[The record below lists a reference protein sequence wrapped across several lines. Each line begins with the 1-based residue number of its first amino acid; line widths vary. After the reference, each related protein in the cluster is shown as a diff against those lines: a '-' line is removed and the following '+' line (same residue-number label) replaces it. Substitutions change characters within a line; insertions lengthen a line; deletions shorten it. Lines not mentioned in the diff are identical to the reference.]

1 MRKTIAFCLFFLI
14 SITGFSTDFYWV
26 NGSGNWSDFSNHW
39 ATTSSGSTMHLN
51 APTLNDNVFF
61 DNNSF
66 TGGGQAV
73 TINITAFCKN
83 FDWRTVN
90 NSPNF
95 NGTISDSLS
104 VFGSFFLNA
113 AMNYNY
119 AGKLFYASQNKDTI
133 STQGKT
139 ILGNTTFKGTDSFLL
154 INNYT
159 SVADIN
165 FTRGTLNAG
174 AFNITCAHFN
184 ADFSLQRT
192 LNFTTGNLIL
202 NGDAYAFKGNNISFT
217 IAFGTGNIQLN
228 YIGDNKVRFKSGGIT
243 TYNNL
248 IINAKLVELE
258 EAATYNN
265 ISIAAGVNL
274 ILPEFSTQNFTSL
287 TANGTCGLPI
297 TIEATQNIEIGG
309 QAILNSST
317 AVTTSYLR
325 IKNIKA
331 TGATFTANNSIDE
344 GNNSN
349 WIINEITDNKD
360 MYWIGATGNWNDPS
374 LWSYASGDVPAGCIP
389 GPNNNVFFDG
399 NSGFFTDT
407 VFVLKNG
414 YCNTMDWTG
423 VANNPVLF
431 SNDSIPK
438 IQLQG
443 DIILAG
449 NLTADFTGI
458 YEFNSDKVNNTI
470 NLQGIILNGESA
482 FFGTGKW
489 TLQNNFNSTQNIRF
503 NQGTFNTNNFDLTL
517 MGFIAN
523 SDSTR
528 SINLTSSYIKVFG
541 LSSTFPAATILRG
554 TDSTWVINNSNLT
567 FDAGTSVVEFNS
579 PSNLSSSFYGGN
591 EIYNAFIINCI
602 SAELRD
608 ANTFN
613 LIEIKNGKT
622 LSLESGL
629 TQKTD
634 SLIANGSCDSLIT
647 LQSTANFAAP
657 AQLQKTSYDTLI
669 VSNCLIKN
677 IAAVVTGTEYYLA
690 QRSNLQNSTANWDTS
705 LTKIPAIYYWI
716 GGTGN
721 WSDVNHWSLT
731 SGGTPNACLPT
742 ILDTVI
748 FDENSY
754 STNGQKTT
762 LDVDGQCAKM
772 DWSAI
777 TFSPIFDF
785 KKDLNVGSEAI
796 LHPNLT
802 VTRNNTSSTIYFLPK
817 GNSFFDPQ
825 GADMDVNFIYS
836 ATVLTDT
843 LLLQSKLDLG
853 DGIVILTQ
861 GTFISN
867 ADTVIAGSFNL
878 FSDDPKRAKL
888 NHTYYQLSSGWNAAG
903 LTQTTLNSGTSFIDL
918 IGTLT
923 PDIFN
928 GNGFTYN
935 DVRIGSL
942 GSTTQLKG
950 ANTFNKLIFTPGL
963 IIDIEQG
970 VAQTVLDSFL
980 TIGTCNDSI
989 TIHSALAGTQATITQ
1004 NTARTKAE
1012 CLNLRDIK
1020 VSTAINR
1027 FSTNHGNNTG
1037 WVFDGTSATTAI
1049 FSNSFQNCLGTP
1061 ISFLNTSTAISGIFG
1076 DLNFFWDFNN
1086 GDTSIVAFPS
1096 YTYPASGFFNV
1107 TLISEYLNGCKDTLV
1122 DSVNVNGP
1130 KVTLFS
1136 SDIDTIICAG
1146 DSVRFTTN
1154 TTLDTYQF
1162 FINSAAVT
1170 GMTASNIF
1178 VSGTLNNND
1187 TVTVG
1192 GLLNGCPFTSS
1203 DKYVFTVKPTPPLTL
1218 SLSSGSN
1225 TICAAD
1231 DITFTADGANLY
1243 QFFYNGFA
1251 QSVPSATNSLV
1262 LSGLNSSD
1270 SVYVIG
1276 SFSGSG
1282 CSTQSVTQIFTVNPM
1297 PNITLVTGTS
1307 VICQGELLNFSAT
1320 GANTYQ
1326 FYINGITQGPFSAT
1340 NTFSSTTI
1348 NNGDTIKVVG
1358 DSLGCQT
1365 LGTPEFIISVNAI
1378 PSVMVT
1384 PSDIDLTICA
1394 GDNIT
1399 FTASGAAIYEFY
1411 INGVSKT
1418 SPSGNNTFNFSSFN
1432 NGDTIVVRGETFG
1445 CVGYGATDTIIVT
1458 PLPIV
1463 TLTNNDPDTTI
1474 CLNDFVT
1481 FTASGATQYQ
1491 FLVNGIPATT
1501 MSVTNT
1507 YTTDSIQNGKTITV
1521 LGLQSGCSNVSVDS
1535 YTFIVNPISNINF
1548 ATSDTLICEGD
1559 NITFTA
1565 VGGTTYEFFVNGVSQ
1580 GTPSLSNVFST
1591 TGLPSGTPLVTVTGF
1606 LNGCGSLGNQSYNVQ
1621 VKPIPIVGFTLS
1633 NNTICN
1639 GDSIVFTASNAT
1651 TYQFTFD
1658 GIAQGPFSP
1667 TNTFVSSTINNG
1679 QQIGVLGTLNG
1690 CFNAS
1695 DSVYTITVNSV
1706 PSTTLASSDL
1716 DNIICEGSA
1725 ITFTGN
1731 GVTNYEFF
1739 IDSISLG
1746 TTASA
1751 TYTTDSLQTGQTI
1764 SVIGHAANGCQL
1776 KAPSTFTITA
1786 NPLPNISLASN
1797 DPDTTICEGD
1807 NIVFT
1812 ANGSNFYEFFL
1823 NGISQGVISTIATYN
1838 NNMLVNSDVISV
1850 VGQTNFGCSNNGV
1863 DTFTVIVKPTP
1874 TVTLLSSDLDNQ
1886 ICTGE
1891 SVTFN
1896 ASGATN
1902 YEFFI
1907 NSTSQGAPSL
1917 INSNVIGNL
1926 SNGDVVSVIGES
1938 NGCPATGDSTF
1949 IFNVFTFPIV
1959 TLTSFDSINN
1969 VCVGDTLN
1977 FTANGALTYEFFVDA
1992 TSQGGVPTT
2001 NNLFSSFGLT
2011 NGQVVSVIGYNNI
2024 CPANA
2029 DTAYTITI
2037 AYPVVSLISNPAAA
2051 TICFQDN
2058 LLFTASGANDYAFF
2072 LNQVQQTSISPTNTY
2087 QNNELETGDTI
2098 KVIGYIGSCASV
2110 VQTITL
2116 TVNKINLTLNSLLPN
2131 MLCTGASNTF
2141 TANGANLYQF
2151 LLNGTPIGVY
2161 SATNTYSGSF
2171 NDGDLVSVNGQNT
2184 TTGCIQSSDNIII
2197 SVYQNPVVSPPG
2209 PIQICDGDSAQL
2221 FSDLSFG
2228 NQWYESGNSILS
2240 SNDSNYW
2247 AISTGNYSNSS
2258 TQGGSGTI
2266 WSTGNN
2272 ANGQLGDSTT
2282 IGSQVPIIANA
2293 VRGKSIAAGIFHNV
2307 VAKNDGTV
2315 WVWGDNSFGQMGD
2328 GTFSDRWSPQQV
2340 ATITTANDV
2349 TAGDNFCMVLLNTG
2363 TLVAFGDNTVGQLG
2377 LGNNGISNFPVA
2389 VPGLSNITA
2398 VSGGG
2403 EFSIALDNVGNVWSW
2418 GLNNFGQLGNGTN
2431 ANTNAPNQLTALS
2444 NVIAISTGRNHV
2456 LVLKNDGTVW
2466 AWGDNSQGQLGISG
2480 INFSTVPV
2488 QIGLL
2493 NNIIAVSAGADH
2505 SLILDNKSNAYSFG
2519 NNSFGQLGLSNN
2531 LSFDTPQ
2538 KITNEKFV
2546 AINALYFNSF
2556 ALKSDSSVWSWGKNQ
2571 YGQLGNTQTSNS
2583 NTPIYIKNF
2592 NGARIISGGEEHT
2605 VVLMSREN
2613 SCQSNVVI
2621 ITIDSIPPVVINIIN
2636 DTTLTTPSIGV
2647 SYQWYLNGNLI
2658 PGATSNTWNP
2668 TIGADYSVEVFSSN
2682 GCSLVSQEFSWHSV
2696 GLGELLGT
2704 TVLNIY
2710 PNPSKGVFNVETTS
2724 NSTTIISLSVYN
2736 LLGEQLLFSITNLN
2750 EINLTK
2756 LSNGFYYL
2764 KIEIENN
2771 MYIIKK
2777 LLKEN

>member
-26 NGSGNWSDFSNHW
+26 NGSGNWSDFSIHW
-39 ATTSSGSTMHLN
+39 ATTSNGSTMHSN
-51 APTLNDNVFF
+51 VPTLNDNVFF
-61 DNNSF
+61 DSLSF
-66 TGGGQAV
+66 TSLSEIV
-73 TINITAFCKN
+73 TVDTAAICKTM
-83 FDWRTVN
+83 DWSTATKHPKF
-90 NSPNF
+90 S
-95 NGTISDSLS
+95 GLTTDSLS
-104 VFGSFFLNA
+104 VYGSFLLNPS
-113 AMNYNY
+113 MDYNY
-119 AGKLFYASQNKDTI
+119 LGELFYCSQYDDTI
-133 STQGKT
+133 NTQGNF
-139 ILGNTTFKGTDSFLL
+139 ILGNSSFLGSDSL
-154 INNYT
+154 ILKNNYF
-159 SVADIN
+159 SKKSISFQGGRVLAEN
-165 FTRGTLNAG
+165 Y
-174 AFNITCAHFN
+174 NITCSNFDAEFTRNRHLY
-184 ADFSLQRT
+184 FSS
-192 LNFTTGNLIL
+192 GNLIL
-202 NGDAYAFKGNNISFT
+202 TGDGFAFKGSNNGFT
-217 IAFGTGNIQLN
+217 FVQGSGNIQLN
-228 YIGDNKVRFKSGGIT
+228 YTGTNKVIFKGAFSI
-243 TYNNL
+243 YNNL
-248 IINAKLVELE
+248 IVNANLVEFE
-258 EAATYNN
+258 EAGTFNN
-265 ISIAAGVNL
+265 LTISAGTHL
-274 ILPEFSTQNFTSL
+274 ILPEFNTQNFTSL

-297 TIEATQNIEIGG
+297 IIEATQDNFIGV
-309 QAILNSST
+309 QATLNT
-317 AVTTSYLR
+317 TGGAVTSTYLR
-325 IKNIKA
+325 LKNIA
-331 TGATFTANNSIDE
+331 TTGSVFTANNSIDE
-344 GNNSN
+344 GNNTG
-349 WIINEITDNKD
+349 WTINGITDNQD
-360 MYWIGATGNWNDPS
+360 MYWIGATGNWNDPAH
-374 LWSYASGDVPAGCIP
+374 WSYSSGGGTSNCVP
-389 GPNNNVFFDG
+389 GPNNNVFFNVG
-399 NSGFFTDT
+399 SGFVKDT
-407 VFVLKNG
+407 VFVLNNA
-414 YCNTMDWTG
+414 YCDSMDWTG
-423 VANNPVLF
+423 AANSPVLIG
-431 SNDSIPK
+431 DTIYK
-438 IQLQG
+438 IELQG
-443 DIILAG
+443 SIKLTA
-449 NLTADFTGI
+449 NLTADYTGI
-458 YEFNSDKVNNTI
+458 YLFNSTTVNTI
-470 NLQGIILNGESA
+470 NLQGVTLNGEVQFLS
-482 FFGTGKW
+482 TGQW
-489 TLQNNFNSTQNIRF
+489 TLQNDFNSNQNIRF
-503 NQGTFNTNNFDLTL
+503 NEGTFNTNSFNLSIAGFISNSGLTRNLDLTTSTIKAFGKSSAL
-517 MGFIAN
+517 PTGTFLFGADSVWFIN
-523 SDSTR
+523 SA
-528 SINLTSSYIKVFG
+528 NLT
-541 LSSTFPAATILRG
+541 LNT
-554 TDSTWVINNSNLT
+554 
-567 FDAGTSVVEFNS
+567 GTSTIEMNS
-579 PSNLSSSFYGGN
+579 TSNLSSLFYGGTN
-591 EIYNAFIINCI
+591 NYNKLTVNCPIADIYNPNIF
-602 SAELRD
+602 SLLEVKKGKSLR
-608 ANTFN
+608 
-613 LIEIKNGKT
+613 
-622 LSLESGL
+622 LESGI
-629 TQKTD
+629 TQTLD
-634 SLIANGSCDSLIT
+634 SLIANGSCDSPIT
-647 LQSTANFAAP
+647 LQSTLNFQAA
-657 AQLQKTSYDTLI
+657 AQLQKTGYDTLT

-677 IAAVVTGTEYYLA
+677 IDALVTGTEYYLA
-690 QRSNLQNSTANWDTS
+690 QSSNLQNSTNNWDTN
-705 LTKIPAIYYWI
+705 LTSTPNTYYWI

-721 WSDVNHWSLT
+721 WSNVNNWSLI
-731 SGGTPNACLPT
+731 SGGPLPVSCLPT
-742 ILDTVI
+742 IRDTVI
-748 FDENSY
+748 FDNNSF
-754 STNGQKTT
+754 SVNGETVT
-762 LDVDGQCAKM
+762 LDIDGQCAKM

-785 KKDLNVGSEAI
+785 KKDLNVAYQAI
-796 LHPNLT
+796 FHPNLE
-802 VTRNNTSSTIYFLPK
+802 VTRNNISSTIFFLTK
-817 GNSFFDPQ
+817 SNSFFDPQ
-825 GADMDVNFIYS
+825 GAIMDINFIYG
-836 ATVLTDT
+836 ATNGTDT
-843 LLLQSKLDLG
+843 LLLQSKFNTG
-853 DGIVILTQ
+853 NTGVIILEE
-861 GTFISN
+861 GTFISQ
-867 ADTVIAGSFNL
+867 ADSVFASSFRISSDSTKTIHLGS
-878 FSDDPKRAKL
+878 
-888 NHTYYQLSSGWNAAG
+888 TYYKILNSVIVTSSTAS
-903 LTQTTLNSGTSFIDL
+903 TTLNSETSFIEVV
-918 IGTLT
+918 GSNS
-923 PDIFN
+923 PDFFY

-935 DVRIGSL
+935 DVKIGSL
-942 GSTTQLKG
+942 GDTTQLGG
-950 ANTFNKLIFTPGL
+950 ANTFNKLIFNPGL
-963 IIDIEQG
+963 NIEIEQ
-970 VAQTVLDSFL
+970 ATTQTVIDSFL
-980 TIGTCNDSI
+980 IVGTCNDYI

-1004 NTARTKAE
+1004 FSLKTKAE

-1020 VSTAINR
+1020 VSGAINY
-1027 FSTNHGNNTG
+1027 FSTDQSNNTG
-1037 WVFDGTSATTAI
+1037 WTFNLTKATNAGFTHI
-1049 FSNSFQNCLGTP
+1049 NNICLGSQVT
-1061 ISFLNTSTAISGIFG
+1061 FNNTSTAISGNPS
-1076 DLNFFWDFNN
+1076 DLTYVWALGNR
-1086 GDTSIVAFPS
+1086 DTVYGTSPS
-1096 YTYPASGFFNV
+1096 YKYLSSGVFYV
-1107 TLISEYLNGCKDTLV
+1107 TLISEYLNGCKDTLI
-1122 DSVNVNGP
+1122 DSVNVNEP
-1130 KVTLFS
+1130 EVRLFTS
-1136 SDIDTIICAG
+1136 EYDTTICFG
-1146 DSVRFTTN
+1146 DSVTFN
-1154 TTLDTYQF
+1154 TFNSLDNYQF
-1162 FINSAAVT
+1162 FINNDSVT
-1170 GMTASNIF
+1170 SLDTTNIF
-1178 VSGTLNNND
+1178 ITTALNNND
-1187 TVTVG
+1187 TIEVRG
-1192 GLLNGCPFTSS
+1192 ELNGCPITSNN
-1203 DKYVFTVKPTPPLTL
+1203 YIYTVNNNPPLTS
-1218 SLSSGSN
+1218 SLSSNSD
-1225 TICAAD
+1225 TICSVD
-1231 DITFTADGANLY
+1231 NVTFTGGGADLY
-1243 QFFYNGFA
+1243 QFFKNGTQFTLA
-1251 QSVPSATNSLV
+1251 SSIDSFVLVGLSTN
-1262 LSGLNSSD
+1262 D
-1270 SVYVIG
+1270 SVHVVG
-1276 SFSGSG
+1276 SYNITG
-1282 CSTQSVTQIFTVNPM
+1282 CKTQSTKHIFTVNPM
-1297 PNITLVTGTS
+1297 PNIALTNTTGTP
-1307 VICQGELLNFSAT
+1307 ICQGELLNLSAT

-1326 FYINGITQGPFSAT
+1326 FYINGITQGAFSAT

-1358 DSLGCQT
+1358 DSLNCRT
-1365 LGTPEFIISVNAI
+1365 LGTPEFIIPVNAI

-1384 PSDIDLTICA
+1384 PSNTNLTICA
-1394 GDNIT
+1394 GDNIL

-1411 INGVSKT
+1411 INGNSQA
-1418 SPSGNNTFNFSSFN
+1418 SASGSNTFNTNTLSH
-1432 NGDTIVVRGETFG
+1432 GDTIVVRGETFG

-2209 PIQICDGDSAQL
+2209 PIQVCDGDSAQL

-2228 NQWYESGNSILS
+2228 TQWYESGNSILS

-2488 QIGLL
+2488 QIGLF

-2658 PGATSNTWNP
+2658 PGATSNTWSP
-2668 TIGADYSVEVFSSN
+2668 TIDADYSVEVFSSN
-2682 GCSLVSQEFSWHSV
+2682 GCSLVSQEFSWYSV
-2696 GLGELLGT
+2696 GLRELLDT
-2704 TVLNIY
+2704 SVLNIY
-2710 PNPSKGVFNVETTS
+2710 PNPSKGIFNVETTS
-2724 NSTTIISLSVYN
+2724 KSNTIISLSVYN
-2736 LLGEQLLFSITNLN
+2736 LLGEKLLFSITNLN

-2756 LSNGFYYL
+2756 LSNGLYYL
-2764 KIEIENN
+2764 KIEIEKNT
-2771 MYIIKK
+2771 YIIKK
-2777 LLKEN
+2777 LLKE